1 MEKSAYIYSQLS
13 THSVLNLIALHYG
26 LSNPES
32 CKFYA
37 RGLHDNYLISAGKK
51 KFILRVYRNNWR
63 SGEETGF
70 ELDLLRFLGDKG
82 APVAFPL
89 LTRMGE
95 SSVFI
100 DSPEGKRSVA
110 LFHYANGHAPGND
123 ISIEE
128 SALLG
133 KSVAN
138 IHSLTENYLT
148 PRTRPVLDVPYLL
161 DGSIIAIEPFV
172 EKEIL
177 IYLKTLQNKLHR
189 SFPQLVKDPGVFGI
203 CIGDVNPTNFH
214 VAENS
219 LTLFDFDQCGYGF
232 RAFEIGKFISSIH
245 AVASKKAIANAFM
258 AGYQQVRQ
266 LSHEEISAIPYFEI
280 VSLIWVMAINA
291 SNADLIGHKWLEK
304 PFWHRKIA
312 ILKELDKA
320 LFINKVQP
328 LSG

>member
-1 MEKSAYIYSQLS
+1 MEKSEYIYSQLS
-13 THSVLNLIALHYG
+13 THSVLNLIALHYD

-37 RGLHDNYLISAGKK
+37 RGLHDNYLISAGMK

-63 SGEETGF
+63 SSEETGF

-89 LTRMGE
+89 LTPTGE

-161 DGSIIAIEPFV
+161 DQSIATIEPFV

-177 IYLKTLQNKLHR
+177 IYLKTIQNKLQQALPR
-189 SFPQLVKDPGVFGI
+189 LVKEPGVFGI
-203 CIGDVNPTNFH
+203 CIGDVNPTNCH
-214 VAENS
+214 VDGNS
-219 LTLFDFDQCGYGF
+219 LTIFDFDQCGYGF
-232 RAFEIGKFISSIH
+232 RAFEIGKFNSSIH
-245 AVASKKAIANAFM
+245 AVASKKAIANAFLE
-258 AGYQQVRQ
+258 GYQQLRQ
-266 LSHEEISAIPYFEI
+266 LSHDEISAIPYFEI
-280 VSLIWVMAINA
+280 VSHIWVMAINV
-291 SNADLIGHKWLEK
+291 SNADLIGQKWLEK
-304 PFWHRKIA
+304 PFWDRKIA
-312 ILKELDKA
+312 ILKALDKV
-320 LFINKVQP
+320 LFINQIQP
-328 LSG
+328 LRG